1 MCMAESDAS
10 DLGLPWGS
18 LRVVREGGCMKFR
31 SAVRS
36 IGLTLSAASIL
47 AVPASFGVTREFA
60 QTYHLK
66 PDGTLELNNINGTVR
81 IEGWDKDEVEVRA
94 VKTTTDK
101 ESKLDMV
108 SIDVNSSPDS
118 LSISTRYP
126 QEEGVEVAVEYTV
139 HVPRHMLLK
148 HINTVNGTLRVKDL
162 DSVGDLHTVNGNI
175 EVYESSGNLHAHT
188 TNGNVY
194 VELKHAADAH
204 GTHTQAETTNGSVL
218 LAIPADSQA
227 DLEARCMNGSF
238 STELP
243 FVMEGAIQPRV
254 LRGRLGKGGPAIKLG
269 TVNGAIRVVALRS
282 TI

>member
-1 MCMAESDAS
+1 M
-10 DLGLPWGS
+10 
-18 LRVVREGGCMKFR
+18 FR
-31 SAVRS
+31 SACRLL
-36 IGLTLSAASIL
+36 GLALVAASFLLI
-47 AVPASFGVTREFA
+47 PASFGVTREFA
-60 QTYHLK
+60 QTYHLR

-101 ESKLDMV
+101 ESKLDLV
-108 SIDVNSSPDS
+108 SIDVNSSPDK

-126 QEEGVEVAVEYTV
+126 QEQGVEVAVEYTV
-139 HVPRHMLLK
+139 HVPRKTLLK

-175 EVYESSGNLHAHT
+175 EVYESSGNMHART

-194 VELKHAADAH
+194 VELKSAADSR
-204 GTHTQAETTNGSVL
+204 GTQAETTNGSVL

-254 LRGRLGKGGPAIKLG
+254 LHGRLGKGGSSIRLG

>member
-1 MCMAESDAS
+1 MT
-10 DLGLPWGS
+10 
-18 LRVVREGGCMKFR
+18 FR
-31 SAVRS
+31 SAFRTM
-36 IGLTLSAASIL
+36 GLSLVAAFLVS
-47 AVPASFGVTREFA
+47 VPASLGVTREFA

-94 VKTTTDK
+94 VKTTPDK
-101 ESKLDMV
+101 ESKLDLV
-108 SIDVNSSPDS
+108 SIDVNSTPDN

-126 QEEGVEVAVEYTV
+126 TEEGVEVAVEYIV
-139 HVPRHMLLK
+139 HVPRHTLLK

-162 DSVGDLHTVNGNI
+162 DTLGDLHTVNGNI
-175 EVYESSGNLHAHT
+175 EVYESSGDLHAHT

-194 VELKHAADAH
+194 VELKHPSVAH
-204 GTHTQAETTNGSVL
+204 GGTQAETTNGSVL

-238 STELP
+238 STDLP

-254 LRGRLGKGGPAIKLG
+254 LHGRLGKGGSPIRLG